1 MENNYRCWKL
11 VQDGDAGEQKILRID
26 EDTYALRSATGE
38 EIRLGTDRL
47 CKWYVERKYKTQQ
60 SGGGLER
67 PIYPM
72 HSEIQKITFEELIF
86 KGDECIGVYHDELIF
101 LFDDEK
107 THYQEKYLGE
117 MKISADQGIDFYDYY
132 YLHSN

>member
-1 MENNYRCWKL
+1 MEMNYKCWKIA
-11 VQDGDAGEQKILRID
+11 DAIDTTEQKTLRIG
-26 EDTYALRSATGE
+26 EDTYTLLSVTGK
-38 EIRLGTDRL
+38 EIRVGTDRL

-60 SGGGLER
+60 CGGGLER

-72 HSEIQKITFEELIF
+72 HSEMQKISFEELIF
-86 KGDECIGVYHDELIF
+86 KGGECIGIYHDELVF

-107 THYQEKYLGE
+107 THFQQKYLGE

>member
-1 MENNYRCWKL
+1 MENIYKCWKL
-11 VQDGDAGEQKILRID
+11 AQDGDAGEQKILRVG
-26 EDTYALRSATGE
+26 EDTYTLRSATGQ
-38 EIRLGTDRL
+38 EIRLGTDCL

-60 SGGGLER
+60 CGGGLER

-72 HSEIQKITFEELIF
+72 HSEMQKISFEELIF
-86 KGDECIGVYHDELIF
+86 KGGECIGAYHDELVF

-117 MKISADQGIDFYDYY
+117 MKISADQGIAFYDYY

>member
-1 MENNYRCWKL
+1 MENNDRCWKL
-11 VQDGDAGEQKILRID
+11 AQDGDAGEQKILRVG
-26 EDTYALRSATGE
+26 EDTYTLHSATGQ

-47 CKWYVERKYKTQQ
+47 CKWYVDRKYKTQQ
-60 SGGGLER
+60 CGGGLER

-72 HSEIQKITFEELIF
+72 HSEMQKISFEELIF
-86 KGDECIGVYHDELIF
+86 KGGECIGAYHDELVF

-107 THYQEKYLGE
+107 THYQQKYLGS
-117 MKISADQGIDFYDYY
+117 MKISYDQEIDFYDYY